1 MTDDLRRGV
10 MDECLKASRLAC
22 SIFDA
27 TEADAITPSTAQEIV
42 DLNEAVHAIHAG
54 LVALVV
60 SRR

>member
-1 MTDDLRRGV
+1 MTDDLRDAV
-10 MDECLKASRLAC
+10 MAECLKVSRLAC

-27 TEADAITPSTAQEIV
+27 TEADAITPTTAQQIV
-42 DLNEAVHAIHAG
+42 DMNESVHAIHAG

>member
-1 MTDDLRRGV
+1 MTDELRNEV
-10 MDECLKASRLAC
+10 MAECLKVSRLAC

-27 TEADAITPSTAQEIV
+27 TEADAISPATAQAIV
-42 DLNEAVHAIHAG
+42 DLNESVHAIHAG